1 MFASFPGGGGVT
13 ICPGPERGRGAVKV
27 VGVAGAI
34 ALAAVVIM
42 SLLRVIVVIAIFLVS
57 PPS

>member
-13 ICPGPERGRGAVKV
+13 ICLGPERGPRV
-27 VGVAGAI
+27 VVVMGVAVTV
-34 ALAAVVIM
+34 ALAAVDRV
-42 SLLRVIVVIAIFLVS
+42 SGLRVIVVIAIFLVS